1 MNGLVAQKF
10 DSITMNDFMGMQNY
24 DKYIIETERDKSMKH
39 HIIDGME
46 AKDFF
51 RRIDFAVLSRSADQY
66 NYKEFARNF
75 SDFYREEDAEDVAD
89 ALERVKETEVNL
101 DRIRGSLVG
110 GAIGDALGYA
120 VEIRLPQSHWL

>member
-1 MNGLVAQKF
+1 M
-10 DSITMNDFMGMQNY
+10 I
-24 DKYIIETERDKSMKH
+24 KYIIETERDKPMKH

-120 VEIRLPQSHWL
+120 VALFQTKKIIYFMAKDENLALLNSLAKTMN

>member
-1 MNGLVAQKF
+1 M
-10 DSITMNDFMGMQNY
+10 I
-24 DKYIIETERDKSMKH
+24 KYIIETERDKPMKH

-75 SDFYREEDAEDVAD
+75 SDF
-89 ALERVKETEVNL
+89 
-101 DRIRGSLVG
+101 
-110 GAIGDALGYA
+110 
-120 VEIRLPQSHWL
+120 